1 MIKTPNQL
9 KGKIKNI
16 AKGDS
21 SLSQAYLRTYMLE
34 RFLERVS
41 LSKYKNNFIFKGG
54 ILVASYTS
62 LNLRTTMDVDATIE
76 ALPVTE
82 IDMKNIVDEIINVDV
97 PDNVSFAIKSVFNI
111 MEERNYP
118 GLRFVLD
125 ASFGKIVQK
134 ITLDFST
141 GDKIVPKA
149 IEYKYKLMFEDRYI
163 NLMTYN
169 LENILAEKIET
180 ILSKGLANTRMRDYY
195 DIYLLLDNND
205 KLDLESLK
213 TALIHTCKVRGTL
226 DLLENFENI
235 LNDVLVNKTLKNQ
248 WNVFLGRSTYA
259 KKVQWEDAIN
269 KIVKLMQSIKL
280 VRL

>member
-9 KGKIKNI
+9 KAKIKNM

-21 SLSQAYLRTYMLE
+21 SLAQAYLRTYMLE

-41 LSKYKNNFIFKGG
+41 VSEYRDNFILKGG

-82 IDMKNIVDEIINVDV
+82 TEMRKIVNEIININIS
-97 PDNVSFAIKSVFNI
+97 DNVTFVIKDVSNI

-125 ASFGKIVQK
+125 VSFGKILQK

-141 GDKIVPKA
+141 GDEIVPKA
-149 IEYKYKLMFEDRYI
+149 VEYKYKLMLEDRFI

-169 LENILAEKIET
+169 IENILAEKIET
-180 ILSKGLANTRMRDYY
+180 ILSKGLANTRMRDFY
-195 DIYLLLDNND
+195 DIHLLIENDNKIDLNTLSIALKHTCNTRGNIQVLDNA
-205 KLDLESLK
+205 K
-213 TALIHTCKVRGTL
+213 
-226 DLLENFENI
+226 NI
-235 LNDVLVNKTLKNQ
+235 LSDVLQDETLKRQ
-248 WNVFLGRSTYA
+248 WNVFLNKSTYA
-259 KKVQWEDAIN
+259 KSFEWEDVLNEIQDLIN
-269 KIVKLMQSIKL
+269 DCH
-280 VRL
+280 